1 MNNAAFHNTNNDTYN
16 HTDSHA
22 MLHWF
27 YSFTA
32 KARLTGTAQHLWHC
46 LYYRMDGT
54 AAGRFYEIAS
64 TSLEDELGICRKTLQ
79 RARVALA
86 KAGLI
91 QCEVRGKS
99 VYYMLLMPE
108 GIDNSTEADPSTRPF
123 RAAQDDTQ
131 SKSHQTAVKNG
142 VLNLSTSPCPG
153 SPSGRAAEQREA
165 ERADIVTSSDYAI
178 ARPSRQPDI
187 LFNNKYEILLQ
198 DYLNKY
204 HDSRFAEACFNH
216 FEMLKELYRSRG
228 KKALTEFGFHNIM
241 QQLEQFSTD
250 MDTKLA
256 IMERILRNRWTGF
269 FPLPENTPEY
279 KKAEQKKQ
287 GRKRSSYRNSYR
299 GYSSKPWQKFKPEGR
314 DLNYLCK

>member
-1 MNNAAFHNTNNDTYN
+1 MNNAAYNNTNNNTHN
-16 HTDSHA
+16 HTDNHT

-32 KARLTGTAQHLWHC
+32 KVRLTGTAQRLWHC

-64 TSLEDELGICRKTLQ
+64 TSLEDELGMCRKTLQ

-91 QCEVRGKS
+91 RCDVRGKS

-108 GIDNSTEADPSTRPF
+108 GMDAEAAP
-123 RAAQDDTQ
+123 DDTPR
-131 SKSHQTAVKNG
+131 KSRQAAVRNR
-142 VLNLSTSPCPG
+142 VLNLSTSPCPD
-153 SPSGRAAEQREA
+153 SFSVRAAEQHEA
-165 ERADIVTSSDYAI
+165 ERADIVTSRNYA
-178 ARPSRQPDI
+178 ASRPSRQPDI

-216 FEMLKELYRSRG
+216 FEMVKELYQSRG

-241 QQLEQFSTD
+241 QQLEQLTTD

-256 IMERILRNRWTGF
+256 IMERSLRNRWAGF

-287 GRKRSSYRNSYR
+287 GRKRSSYRHSYSS
-299 GYSSKPWQKFKPEGR
+299 YNSSKPRQKFKPEGR
-314 DLNYLCK
+314 DLDYLCK

>member
-1 MNNAAFHNTNNDTYN
+1 MNTTAHNDT
-16 HTDSHA
+16 

-27 YSFTA
+27 YNFTV
-32 KARLTGTAQHLWHC
+32 KVRLTGTAQRLWHC
-46 LYYRMDGT
+46 LYYRMNGT
-54 AAGRFYEIAS
+54 HTGRFCEIAS
-64 TSLEDELGICRKTLQ
+64 TSLETELGICRKTLQ

-91 QCEVRGKS
+91 RCEVRGKS
-99 VYYMLLMPE
+99 VYYMLLMP
-108 GIDNSTEADPSTRPF
+108 DMNHQTEVDPSTRPF

-131 SKSHQTAVKNG
+131 SKSHQTAARNEG
-142 VLNLSTSPCPG
+142 LNLSTSLCPG
-153 SPSGRAAEQREA
+153 SPSGRAAKQREA
-165 ERADIVTSSDYAI
+165 ERADISTSRDYA
-178 ARPSRQPDI
+178 ASRPSRQPDI

-216 FEMLKELYRSRG
+216 FEMVKELYRSRG

-241 QQLEQFSTD
+241 QQLEQLTTD

-256 IMERILRNRWTGF
+256 IMERSLRNRWAGF

-279 KKAEQKKQ
+279 RNAEQKKQ
-287 GRKRSSYRNSYR
+287 GRERSSCRNSY
-299 GYSSKPWQKFKPEGR
+299 SSHNNKPWQKFKPEGR

>member
-1 MNNAAFHNTNNDTYN
+1 MNNAAYNNTNNNTHN
-16 HTDSHA
+16 HTDNHT

-32 KARLTGTAQHLWHC
+32 RVRLTGTAQRLWHC

-54 AAGRFYEIAS
+54 ATGRFCEIAS

-91 QCEVRGKS
+91 RCEVRGKS
-99 VYYMLLMPE
+99 VYYMLLMP
-108 GIDNSTEADPSTRPF
+108 DMNNQTEADPSTRPC

-131 SKSHQTAVKNG
+131 SKSRQTAVRNE
-142 VLNLSTSPCPG
+142 VLNLSTSPCPV
-153 SPSGRAAEQREA
+153 SLSEQTA
-165 ERADIVTSSDYAI
+165 GQHKTQKADIVTSHDYA
-178 ARPSRQPDI
+178 ASKPSRQPDI

-198 DYLNKY
+198 DYLNNY
-204 HDSRFAEACFNH
+204 HDNRFAKACFNH
-216 FEMLKELYRSRG
+216 FEMVKELYQSRG

-241 QQLEQFSTD
+241 QQLEQLTTD

-256 IMERILRNRWTGF
+256 IMERSMRNRWAGF

-279 KKAEQKKQ
+279 KKQSRKNRAANAAAIATATAVTTAANRGRSLNRKAEI
-287 GRKRSSYRNSYR
+287 
-299 GYSSKPWQKFKPEGR
+299 
-314 DLNYLCK
+314 

>member
-1 MNNAAFHNTNNDTYN
+1 MNNAAYNNTNNNTHN
-16 HTDSHA
+16 HTDNHT

-27 YSFTA
+27 YNFTV
-32 KARLTGTAQHLWHC
+32 KVRLTGTAQRLWHC
-46 LYYRMDGT
+46 LYYRMNGT
-54 AAGRFYEIAS
+54 HTGRFCEIAS
-64 TSLEDELGICRKTLQ
+64 TSLETELGICRKTLQ

-91 QCEVRGKS
+91 RCEVRGKS
-99 VYYMLLMPE
+99 VYYMLLMP
-108 GIDNSTEADPSTRPF
+108 DMNHQTEVDPSTRPF

-131 SKSHQTAVKNG
+131 SKSHQTAARNEG
-142 VLNLSTSPCPG
+142 LNLSTSLCPG
-153 SPSGRAAEQREA
+153 SPSGRAAKQREA
-165 ERADIVTSSDYAI
+165 ERADISTSRDYA
-178 ARPSRQPDI
+178 ASRPSRQPDI

-216 FEMLKELYRSRG
+216 FEMVKELYRSRG

-241 QQLEQFSTD
+241 QQLEQLTTD

-256 IMERILRNRWTGF
+256 IMERSMRNRWAGF

-279 KKAEQKKQ
+279 KKQSRKNRAATQQLSQQLQQLQQQQTVAEV
-287 GRKRSSYRNSYR
+287 
-299 GYSSKPWQKFKPEGR
+299 
-314 DLNYLCK
+314 

>member
-1 MNNAAFHNTNNDTYN
+1 MNHTAINNTNTNAHSDTI
-16 HTDSHA
+16 
-22 MLHWF
+22 LHWF

-32 KARLTGTAQHLWHC
+32 KVRLTGTAQRLWHC

-54 AAGRFYEIAS
+54 ATGRFYEIAS

-108 GIDNSTEADPSTRPF
+108 GIDSE
-123 RAAQDDTQ
+123 AAQDDTQ
-131 SKSHQTAVKNG
+131 SKSRQTAVKNG

-153 SPSGRAAEQREA
+153 SPSGRAAGQREA
-165 ERADIVTSSDYAI
+165 ERADISTSHDYAVSL
-178 ARPSRQPDI
+178 PSRQPDI

-216 FEMLKELYRSRG
+216 FEMVKELYQSRG

-241 QQLEQFSTD
+241 QQLEQLTTD

-256 IMERILRNRWTGF
+256 IMERSLRNRWAGF

-287 GRKRSSYRNSYR
+287 GRKRSSYRNSY
-299 GYSSKPWQKFKPEGR
+299 SSHSNKPWQKFKPEGR